1 MKNIIKITAVIAVT
15 TSLTACGGASSK
27 KGTDLNEVL
36 DRTVIALEFAEAKL
50 EKPADE
56 EASNQQV
63 EVFTSI
69 MHQVMNRAP
78 KLQSQPVGVVL
89 REDAAFIGFNDK
101 NGDNVADAGE
111 KELFSIELDG
121 ERNRI
126 IATNLESGQG
136 SYRVSGTGL
145 FAGYMI
151 GRLMGRQ
158 RRAGVKPS
166 SFANRNVKAS
176 KPRSARRASTR
187 ARSST
192 RSGSSRGGK

>member
-1 MKNIIKITAVIAVT
+1 MMNNIAKIAAAAAVAA
-15 TSLTACGGASSK
+15 SLTACGGASSK
-27 KGTDLNEVL
+27 KGVDLNVVL
-36 DRTVIALEFAEAKL
+36 DRTVVALEYAEAEL
-50 EKPADE
+50 EKPASE
-56 EASNQQV
+56 GAAKEQV

-69 MHQVMNRAP
+69 MQQVMNTDP
-78 KLQSQPVGVVL
+78 KLQSKPVGVML
-89 REDAAFIGFNDK
+89 REDAAFIGFSDA

-111 KELFSIELDG
+111 TKLFSIELDG

-126 IATNLESGQG
+126 IATNLTSGEG

-158 RRAGVKPS
+158 RRAGVRPA
-166 SFANRNVKAS
+166 SFANRNAKAS
-176 KPRSARRASTR
+176 SPRSSRPS